1 MASSGAARAWVWVTA
16 GLALLAAVGLA
27 LVAVLA
33 DLDTAGQ
40 AASVVGSVVGL
51 AALLVSVVT
60 LFRGGGSGSGRRVR
74 AGRGAVAAGGNITGS
89 ALGVDGHVAAPE
101 DQVDVDSWSHQLE
114 RGTHRALV
122 VIHPGAG
129 LLQGADPYLRWLA
142 GSKRSL
148 PEVATRLGTVLV
160 EWDDAQRSAVSAGAS
175 AAC

>member
-1 MASSGAARAWVWVTA
+1 MVESA
-16 GLALLAAVGLA
+16 
-27 LVAVLA
+27 LA
-33 DLDTAGQ
+33 DEDEFHAVS
-40 AASVVGSVVGL
+40 AAYRRSGHRIRCVIDCGWNCC
-51 AALLVSVVT
+51 T
-60 LFRGGGSGSGRRVR
+60 TTRGGF
-74 AGRGAVAAGGNITGS
+74 
-89 ALGVDGHVAAPE
+89 VDGHVAAPE